1 MRPII
6 SDVKRDIKSGMNWT
20 SIIRKSIPDR
30 FEYKWGDPI
39 LLANPEPIDFLLR
52 PFCRLKFFL
61 PDRQMCHQ
69 LPDGKM
75 PCPWHGSASSCVIRN
90 AVFNPNC
97 PRLIHDEDG
106 TRIYLFS
113 GRFICNINRDIHTEA
128 IKRSNNNDTFEGND
142 QDESEDNAYK

>member
-20 SIIRKSIPDR
+20 SIIRKSIPDC

-75 PCPWHGSASSCVIRN
+75 PCPWHGSASSCVIKN
-90 AVFNPNC
+90 AVFNPNG

-113 GRFICNINRDIHTEA
+113 GRFICKINRDIHTEA
-128 IKRSNNNDTFEGND
+128 NKRSNNTDTFEGND